1 MNTVGM
7 NTVGMN
13 TVVMNTVGETK
24 GRARISIVTGL
35 CVSRD
40 AISASVMYQ
49 RQVLLDA
56 GYEVRVF
63 AHHSDLLDGEDFSEV
78 RDPWILQRDPYYAT
92 SDLVIFHYGIF
103 YGLFNALLVKHGQAR
118 TVVHFHNITPPGLL
132 SATDAPRALRSI
144 EQISIA
150 SMADAVWVDSTYNA
164 DCLLEWAD
172 VDPENIYPMALCLDW
187 IVEGELIA
195 PSDDQVSTPET
206 RIIAV
211 GRMVQAKGLTDLV
224 RAVAA
229 LPPSLRSGVRLLL
242 VGGQTHSDATYIDE
256 LRGLLTSLDL
266 SEQVELI
273 FDPEDAELQD
283 LYAAASIFVSPSHHE
298 GFCVPVIEALTHCC
312 RVIVTDAGALPDTAG
327 PCGVVVPVGDV
338 QALAAALEVAA
349 TSGEQTPQELSRAAK
364 HLGQFSIPAFQQRLL
379 LAVEAELALNE
390 PASAGAIP

>member
-1 MNTVGM
+1 MTTVAM
-7 NTVGMN
+7 T
-13 TVVMNTVGETK
+13 TIDETK

-63 AHHSDLLDGEDFSEV
+63 AHNSDLLKGDDLSEV
-78 RDPWILQRDPYYAT
+78 RDPWILQRDPYYET

-103 YGLFNALLVKHGQAR
+103 YGLFNALLVKHGRAR

-132 SATDAPRALRSI
+132 SATDAPNALRSI

-150 SMADAVWVDSTYNA
+150 STADAVWVDSTYNA

-172 VDPENIYPMALCLDW
+172 VDPENIYPMALCLGW

-195 PSDDQVSTPET
+195 PSAGQVSTPET

-224 RAVAA
+224 RALAA
-229 LPPSLRSGVRLLL
+229 LPPSLRSGVRLQL
-242 VGGQTHSDATYIDE
+242 VGGKTHSDTKYIDE
-256 LRGLLTSLDL
+256 LRGLVTSLDL

-273 FDPEDAELQD
+273 FDPQDGELQD
-283 LYAAASIFVSPSHHE
+283 MYAAASIFVSPSHHE

-312 RVIVTDAGALPDTAG
+312 RVIVTNAGALPDTAG

-338 QALAAALEVAA
+338 RGLAAALEEAVK
-349 TSGEQTPQELSRAAK
+349 SGELTAEELRAASQ
-364 HLGQFSIPAFQQRLL
+364 HLSQFSIPAFRNRLL
-379 LAVEAELALNE
+379 SEVERALTTDLAKVGA
-390 PASAGAIP
+390 ASP

>member
-1 MNTVGM
+1 
-7 NTVGMN
+7 MN

-298 GFCVPVIEALTHCC
+298 GFC
-312 RVIVTDAGALPDTAG
+312 
-327 PCGVVVPVGDV
+327 
-338 QALAAALEVAA
+338 
-349 TSGEQTPQELSRAAK
+349 
-364 HLGQFSIPAFQQRLL
+364 
-379 LAVEAELALNE
+379 
-390 PASAGAIP
+390 

>member
-13 TVVMNTVGETK
+13 TVGMNTVGETK

-63 AHHSDLLDGEDFSEV
+63 AHNSDLLEGDDLSEV

-92 SDLVIFHYGIF
+92 SDLVIFHHGIF
-103 YGLFNALLVKHGQAR
+103 YGLFNALLVKHARAR

-132 SATDAPRALRSI
+132 SASDAPNAVRSI

-150 SMADAVWVDSTYNA
+150 SMADSFWVDSTYNA

-172 VDPENIYPMALCLDW
+172 VDPENIYPMALCVGW
-187 IVEGELIA
+187 ILEGELIA
-195 PSDDQVSTPET
+195 PSAGQVSTPET

-229 LPPSLRSGVRLLL
+229 LPPSLRSGVRLQL
-242 VGGQTHSDATYIDE
+242 VGGQTHSDIKYIDE
-256 LRGLLTSLDL
+256 LRGLITSFDL
-266 SEQVELI
+266 IEQVELI
-273 FDPEDAELQD
+273 FDPEDGELQD

-338 QALAAALEVAA
+338 TALAGAIQVAA
-349 TSGEQTPQELSRAAK
+349 TSGEQTPQELSQAEK
-364 HLGQFSIPAFQQRLL
+364 HLRQFSIQAFQQRLL
-379 LAVEAELALNE
+379 LAVEAELALNK
-390 PASAGAIP
+390 PTLTGTTQ